1 MRSVKLINGR
11 PGTWSIVDILLLT
24 FTIVLVLLRF
34 YAIDADFPL
43 GVTISSVLYTDEGFY
58 SSAAVR
64 HLITGNWYV
73 AGDFNP
79 IVSMPL
85 GQLFHAMVFGL
96 FGSNLISVRLTGLL
110 ASSLTIL
117 LVGIMV
123 GKLNGR
129 KVGLI
134 AAALLAS
141 SYAGFA
147 YSRLAIMENLGIAF
161 VALGLF
167 FIFAVSRK
175 INIYVVIL
183 AGISAGAAVLAK
195 GSMIFAIPLFAYSI
209 WLRAEDPRG
218 AIVLVVASAPVSL
231 AIVLLWQISARHYYP
246 DDYGYFIQIN
256 VTERG
261 VSGAWQWLRNLLAQC
276 HGVWQLGKYE
286 VTAIVALCTGALAI
300 CRKFRL
306 NPLSKVSIVY
316 LVIYILS
323 LSAVAYSP
331 SRYFLPLLVPIAVL
345 GAVACDELIIQ
356 LLSVSPTRWLALVPP
371 IVLVAVMGY
380 GASEIGNYLLHRSYS
395 FKTMAEAVR
404 AIIDR
409 GPKKAENPVLLGDIA
424 DSVAI
429 VANVRAV
436 NTELG
441 TSPLL
446 DRIHAHPPSY
456 VITAF
461 DADTLIP
468 LMEKEGY
475 QLTKVGNWKVY
486 ENYYKPDEDVE
497 LWAVEASAQHVNHQG
512 SILSQD

>member
-1 MRSVKLINGR
+1 VRSVSLINNR
-11 PGTWSIVDILLLT
+11 PGTWSIVDVLLLI
-24 FTIVLVLLRF
+24 FSIVLILLRF

-43 GVTISSVLYTDEGFY
+43 GVTVSGVLYTDEGFY
-58 SSAAVR
+58 SNAAVR
-64 HLITGNWYV
+64 HLITGNWYL

-85 GQLFHAMVFGL
+85 GQLFHAMMFGL

-110 ASSLTIL
+110 ASSFTIL
-117 LVGIMV
+117 LVGMV
-123 GKLNGR
+123 AGRLNGR
-129 KVGLI
+129 RVGLI
-134 AAALLAS
+134 AVALLAS
-141 SYAGFA
+141 SYVGFA

-167 FIFAVSRK
+167 LIFAASRK
-175 INIYVVIL
+175 IDTLVVIL
-183 AGISAGAAVLAK
+183 AGISAGAAVLTK

-209 WLRAEDPRG
+209 WLRAEDARS
-218 AIVLVVASAPVSL
+218 AMVFVAVGSSVSL

-261 VSGAWQWLRNLLAQC
+261 VSGVWQWIRNLLAQC

-286 VTAIVALCTGALAI
+286 VTAIVALCTGALAV
-300 CRKFRL
+300 CRKFRV

-316 LVIYILS
+316 IVIYILS

-331 SRYFLPLLVPIAVL
+331 SRYFLPLLVPIAIL
-345 GAVACDELIIQ
+345 GAVACNELFIQ
-356 LLSVSPTRWLALVPP
+356 LRSDSPTRWLPLVPP
-371 IVLVAVMGY
+371 IVLVIVMGY

-409 GPKKAENPVLLGDIA
+409 NPKETGNPVLLGDIA

-436 NTELG
+436 NTDLG
-441 TSPLL
+441 TTKLL
-446 DRIHAHPPSY
+446 DRIHVYQPSF

-468 LMEKEGY
+468 LMERDGHH
-475 QLTKVGNWKVY
+475 LTKVGEWRVY
-486 ENYYKPDEDVE
+486 ENYYRPDENVA
-497 LWAVEASAQHVNHQG
+497 LWAVEPLG
-512 SILSQD
+512 PRDR